1 MLPEHQIKNLTL
13 LKIENY
19 LISNGSSLRRFVT
32 MSYPDDD
39 SLRDAS
45 NRLINEELSHD
56 LDEVQAEFNRLHQ
69 SLTDEQR
76 AVFDEI
82 MEAVVGRKGGLLLSM
97 VMVELEKPF
106 YGRLW
111 LQLFDVE
118 ME

>member
-1 MLPEHQIKNLTL
+1 M
-13 LKIENY
+13 
-19 LISNGSSLRRFVT
+19 
-32 MSYPDDD
+32 
-39 SLRDAS
+39 
-45 NRLINEELSHD
+45 
-56 LDEVQAEFNRLHQ
+56 LHQ

-82 MEAVVGRKGGLLLSM
+82 MEAVVGRKGGLFLSM

-111 LQLFDVE
+111 LQLFDAE